1 LNEIILIDIVKH
13 QNMKKE
19 GTPIMN
25 RLKSL
30 LQYMRVI
37 TSIWSRVLVLI
48 WKTNPWHVTWLLIFT
63 FLGGLIPSLQI
74 QVTSQIV
81 QNAAEAIQQGSPTQL
96 VHLAIFFGFLQG
108 GLMVLSSLL
117 GIGQQQIQ
125 SLLQTKLAN
134 TIAIQIMEKA
144 IELDVQ
150 YFEDHEFYDKL
161 QRANR
166 ESSYRPYQIF
176 WQMVTI
182 GSQCVTLVSVVIV
195 LLSWNWWLGLL
206 ILFAPLPSVVSQIF
220 YGQQSYKIERERT
233 QQYRRLSYFQYLTT
247 NAHSVKE
254 IRLFRLGDLF
264 LGRYKQLYNGFYK
277 VDSDLV
283 KRETRAI
290 VPFSVLTNVVSAG
303 AQIYAISF
311 TIASGH
317 IGLLAGYMQAIAVV
331 QHTLESL
338 LWGVSQLYQNNL
350 FVNNL
355 FEFLDV
361 PAQNIVNGKRPVPER
376 LESGIEFRGVSF
388 CYPGTTEMVLQ
399 DLNLF
404 LKAGECVALV
414 GHNGAG
420 KTTLVKLLTRLYE
433 PTSGNILL
441 DGVPLEEYDIQDV
454 RRHISV
460 IFQDFVH
467 YEMAV
472 RENVGFGYVEELDND
487 ERIHLAT
494 SQSGAAS
501 FIEDL
506 SQKYETTLG
515 RMFEKGQELSI
526 GQWQK
531 MALARAFMRRA
542 PVVVLDEPTS
552 SIDAESESEIFGQL
566 QHIAAG
572 ATTLLIAHR
581 FSTVRMA
588 DRIIVIKQGKIIE
601 DGTHEALMAI
611 DGTYAHLF
619 RLQAA
624 GYLIS

>member
-1 LNEIILIDIVKH
+1 
-13 QNMKKE
+13 MKRMK
-19 GTPIMN
+19 I
-25 RLKSL
+25 L
-30 LQYMRVI
+30 LQHMRVI
-37 TSIWSRVLVLI
+37 SSTWSRILVLI
-48 WKTNPWHVTWLLIFT
+48 WKTNPWHVTWLLVFT

-108 GLMVLSSLL
+108 GLMILSSLL

-150 YFEDHEFYDKL
+150 YFEDDEFYDKL

-195 LLSWNWWLGLL
+195 LLYWNWWLGLL
-206 ILFAPLPSVVSQIF
+206 ILIAPLPSVVSQIF
-220 YGQQSYKIERERT
+220 YGQQGYKIERERT
-233 QQYRRLSYFQYLTT
+233 QQYRRLSYFQFLTT

-264 LGRYKQLYNGFYK
+264 LGRYKQFYNDFYK

-283 KRETRAI
+283 KRETRTI
-290 VPFSVLTNVVSAG
+290 VPFSILTNIVSAG
-303 AQIYAISF
+303 AQIYAIGF

-317 IGLLAGYMQAIAVV
+317 IGLLAGYLQAIAVV

-361 PAQNIVNGKRPVPER
+361 PAYKIVNGKRPVPER
-376 LESGIEFRGVSF
+376 LEIGIEFRDVSF

-433 PTSGNILL
+433 PTTGKILL
-441 DGVPLEEYDIQDV
+441 DGVPLEEYDALDV

-460 IFQDFVH
+460 IFQDFVR

-472 RENVGFGYVEELDND
+472 RENVGFGYVEELEND
-487 ERIHLAT
+487 ERIRLAT
-494 SQSGAAS
+494 AQSGAAS

-506 SQKYETTLG
+506 PQKYETTLG

-552 SIDAESESEIFGQL
+552 SIDAEAESEIFGQL

-572 ATTLLIAHR
+572 ATTMLIAHR

-588 DRIIVIKQGKIIE
+588 DRIIVMKQGKIIE
-601 DGTHEALMAI
+601 DGTHEALMAV

-624 GYLIS
+624 GYVLN

>member
-1 LNEIILIDIVKH
+1 
-13 QNMKKE
+13 MKYV
-19 GTPIMN
+19 
-25 RLKSL
+25 KSL
-30 LQYMRVI
+30 LQHMRVI
-37 TSIWSRVLVLI
+37 ASTWSRVLVLI
-48 WKTNPWHVTWLLIFT
+48 WRTNPWYVTWLLVFT

-74 QVTSQIV
+74 QVTSQII
-81 QNAAEAIQQGSPTQL
+81 QNAAEAIQEGRPTQL

-108 GLMVLSSLL
+108 GLMAISSLL
-117 GIGQQQIQ
+117 GIGQQQLQ

-150 YFEDHEFYDKL
+150 YFEDDEFYDKL

-182 GSQCVTLVSVVIV
+182 GSQCVTLISVVVV
-195 LLSWNWWLGLL
+195 LLYWNWWLGLL
-206 ILFAPLPSVVSQIF
+206 ILIAPLPSVAAQIF

-233 QQYRRLSYFQYLTT
+233 QQYRRLSYFQFLTT
-247 NAHSVKE
+247 NSHSVKE
-254 IRLFRLGDLF
+254 IRLFRLGDHF
-264 LGRYKQLYNGFYK
+264 LGRYKQLYNDFYK

-283 KRETRAI
+283 KRETRAS
-290 VPFSVLTNVVSAG
+290 VPFTILTNVVSAG
-303 AQIYAISF
+303 AQIYAISI
-311 TIASGH
+311 TIAGGH
-317 IGLLAGYMQAIAVV
+317 IGFLAGYMQAIAVV
-331 QHTLESL
+331 QHTVEAL

-361 PAQNIVNGKRPVPER
+361 APYKIANGKRPVPER

-388 CYPGTTEMVLQ
+388 SYPGTTDMVLQ

-433 PTSGNILL
+433 PTAGQILL
-441 DGVPLEEYDIQDV
+441 DGVPLEEYDTQDV

-472 RENVGFGYVEELDND
+472 RENVGFGYIEELDND
-487 ERIHLAT
+487 DRIRLAT
-494 SQSGAAS
+494 AQSGAAS
-501 FIEDL
+501 MIEEL
-506 SQKYETTLG
+506 PKKYDTTLG
-515 RMFEKGQELSI
+515 RMFEKGHELSI

-552 SIDAESESEIFGQL
+552 SIDAESEAEIFGRL
-566 QHIAAG
+566 QQIAAG

-601 DGTHEALMAI
+601 DGTHEALLAS

-624 GYLIS
+624 GYVSS

>member
-1 LNEIILIDIVKH
+1 MKH
-13 QNMKKE
+13 V
-19 GTPIMN
+19 
-25 RLKSL
+25 KSL
-30 LQYMRVI
+30 FQHMRVI
-37 TSIWSRVLVLI
+37 ASTWSRVLVLI
-48 WKTNPWHVTWLLIFT
+48 WKTNPWFVTWLLVFT

-74 QVTSQIV
+74 QVTSQII
-81 QNAAEAIQQGSPTQL
+81 QNAAEAIQEGRPTQL

-108 GLMVLSSLL
+108 GLMVVSSLL
-117 GIGQQQIQ
+117 GIGQQQLQ

-150 YFEDHEFYDKL
+150 YFEDDEFYDKL

-182 GSQCVTLVSVVIV
+182 GSQCVTLISVVIV
-195 LLSWNWWLGLL
+195 LLYWNWWLGLL
-206 ILFAPLPSVVSQIF
+206 ILIAPLPSVVSQIF

-233 QQYRRLSYFQYLTT
+233 QQYRRLSYLQFLTT
-247 NAHSVKE
+247 NSHSVKE

-264 LGRYKQLYNGFYK
+264 LGRYKQLYNDFYK

-290 VPFSVLTNVVSAG
+290 VPFTILTNVVSAG
-303 AQIYAISF
+303 AQIYAISI
-311 TIASGH
+311 TIASGQ
-317 IGLLAGYMQAIAVV
+317 IGFLAGYMQAIAVV
-331 QHTLESL
+331 QHTVESL

-361 PAQNIVNGKRPVPER
+361 PAYKIANGKRPVPER

-420 KTTLVKLLTRLYE
+420 KTTLVKLLTGLYE
-433 PTSGNILL
+433 PTAGKILL
-441 DGVPLEEYDIQDV
+441 DDVPLEEFDIFDV

-467 YEMAV
+467 YEMAA

-487 ERIHLAT
+487 ERIRLAT
-494 SQSGAAS
+494 AQSGAAS

-506 SQKYETTLG
+506 PQKYETTLG
-515 RMFEKGQELSI
+515 RMFEKGHELSI

-552 SIDAESESEIFGQL
+552 SIDAESESEIFGRL

-601 DGTHEALMAI
+601 DGTHEALMAA

-619 RLQAA
+619 SLQAA
-624 GYLIS
+624 GYVNP

>member
-1 LNEIILIDIVKH
+1 
-13 QNMKKE
+13 MKKE
-19 GTPIMN
+19 GTPSMKRMKN
-25 RLKSL
+25 LLKH
-30 LQYMRVI
+30 MRII
-37 TSIWSRVLVLI
+37 TSTWSRVLVLI
-48 WKTNPWHVTWLLIFT
+48 WKTNPWHVTWLLVFT

-96 VHLAIFFGFLQG
+96 VHVAIFFGFLQG
-108 GLMVLSSLL
+108 GLMILSSLL
-117 GIGQQQIQ
+117 GIGQEQIQ

-150 YFEDHEFYDKL
+150 YFEDDEFYDKL

-182 GSQCVTLVSVVIV
+182 GSQCVTLVSVLIV
-195 LLSWNWWLGLL
+195 LLYWNWWLGLL
-206 ILFAPLPSVVSQIF
+206 ILIAPLPSVVSQIF
-220 YGQQSYKIERERT
+220 YGQQGYKIERERT
-233 QQYRRLSYFQYLTT
+233 QQYRRLSYFQFLTT
-247 NAHSVKE
+247 NSHSVKE
-254 IRLFRLGDLF
+254 IRLFRLGNLF
-264 LGRYKQLYNGFYK
+264 LGRYKQLYNDFYK
-277 VDSDLV
+277 VDSNLV
-283 KRETRAI
+283 KRSTRAI
-290 VPFSVLTNVVSAG
+290 VPFSLLTNVVSAG
-303 AQIYAISF
+303 AQIYAIGF

-317 IGLLAGYMQAIAVV
+317 IGLLAGYLQAIAVV

-361 PAQNIVNGKRPVPER
+361 PAYKIVNGKRPVPER
-376 LESGIEFRGVSF
+376 LEIGIEFRNVSF

-420 KTTLVKLLTRLYE
+420 KTTLVKLLARLYE
-433 PTSGNILL
+433 PTTGKILL
-441 DGVPLEEYDIQDV
+441 DGVPLEEYDTFDL

-460 IFQDFVH
+460 IFQDFVR

-487 ERIHLAT
+487 ERIRIAT
-494 SQSGAAS
+494 AQSGAAS

-506 SQKYETTLG
+506 PQKYETTLG

-552 SIDAESESEIFGQL
+552 SIDAESESEIFGRL

-601 DGTHEALMAI
+601 DGTHEALMAV

-624 GYLIS
+624 GYVLT

>member
-1 LNEIILIDIVKH
+1 MKIVQRFSQH
-13 QNMKKE
+13 FR
-19 GTPIMN
+19 T
-25 RLKSL
+25 L
-30 LQYMRVI
+30 
-37 TSIWSRVLVLI
+37 TSTWSRVLVLI
-48 WKTNPWHVTWLLIFT
+48 WKTNPWYVTWLLVFT

-74 QVTSQIV
+74 QITSQII
-81 QNAAEAIQQGSPTQL
+81 QNAAEAIQAGQASQL
-96 VHLAIFFGFLQG
+96 IHIAILFGFLQG
-108 GLMVLSSLL
+108 GVMLISSVL
-117 GIGQQQIQ
+117 GIGQQQLQ

-150 YFEDHEFYDKL
+150 YFEDDEFYDKL

-182 GSQCVTLVSVVIV
+182 GSQCVTLVSIV
-195 LLSWNWWLGLL
+195 AVLVSWNWWLGLL
-206 ILFAPLPSVVSQIF
+206 ILLAPLPSVASQIF
-220 YGQQSYKIERERT
+220 YGQLGYKIERERT
-233 QQYRRLSYFQYLTT
+233 QQRRRLSYFQYLTT
-247 NAHSVKE
+247 NSHSVKE
-254 IRLFRLGDLF
+254 IRLFRLGDYF
-264 LGRYKQLYNGFYK
+264 LGRYKQLYNDFYK

-283 KRETRAI
+283 KRETRAL
-290 VPFSVLTNVVSAG
+290 VPFTILTNITSAG
-303 AQIYAISF
+303 AQVYAISF
-311 TIASGH
+311 TIATRH

-331 QHTLESL
+331 HNTVESL

-350 FVNNL
+350 FVSNL

-361 PAQNIVNGKRPVPER
+361 APYKIANGKRTVPER
-376 LESGIEFRGVSF
+376 LQSGIEFRGVSF

-433 PTSGNILL
+433 PSVGQILL
-441 DGVPLEEYDIQDV
+441 DGVPLEEYDTLDV

-467 YEMAV
+467 YEMAA

-487 ERIHLAT
+487 ERIRLAT
-494 SQSGAAS
+494 AQSGAAAI
-501 FIEDL
+501 IEDL
-506 SQKYETTLG
+506 PQKYETTLG
-515 RMFEKGQELSI
+515 RMFEKGHELSI

-531 MALARAFMRRA
+531 MALARAFMRHA

-552 SIDAESESEIFGQL
+552 SIDAESEAEIFGQL
-566 QHIAAG
+566 QQIAAG

-624 GYLIS
+624 GYVNP

>member
-1 LNEIILIDIVKH
+1 
-13 QNMKKE
+13 MKR
-19 GTPIMN
+19 M
-25 RLKSL
+25 KSL
-30 LQYMRVI
+30 MQHMRVI
-37 TSIWSRVLVLI
+37 ASIWSRVLALI
-48 WKTNPWHVTWLLIFT
+48 WKTNPWFVTWLLVFT
-63 FLGGLIPSLQI
+63 FFGGLIPSLQI
-74 QVTSQIV
+74 QITTQII

-96 VHLAIFFGFLQG
+96 VHLAIYFGFLQG
-108 GLMVLSSLL
+108 VLMIISSLL

-150 YFEDHEFYDKL
+150 YFEDDEFYDKL

-206 ILFAPLPSVVSQIF
+206 ILIAPLPSVVSQIF

-247 NAHSVKE
+247 NSHSVKE

-264 LGRYKQLYNGFYK
+264 LGRYKQLYSDFYK
-277 VDSDLV
+277 VDSNLV

-290 VPFSVLTNVVSAG
+290 VPFPILTNVVSAG

-311 TIASGH
+311 TIANGH
-317 IGLLAGYMQAIAVV
+317 IGLLAGYLQAIAVV
-331 QHTLESL
+331 HNTLESL

-361 PAQNIVNGKRPVPER
+361 PANKIGNGKRPVPER
-376 LESGIEFRGVSF
+376 LEIGIEFRDVSF
-388 CYPGTTEMVLQ
+388 SYPGTTEMVLQ

-433 PTSGNILL
+433 PTSGKILL
-441 DGVPLEEYDIQDV
+441 DGIPLEEYDIQDV

-487 ERIHLAT
+487 ERIRLAT
-494 SQSGAAS
+494 AQSGAAT

-506 SQKYETTLG
+506 PQKYETTLG

-611 DGTYAHLF
+611 NGTYAHLF

-624 GYLIS
+624 GYVVS

>member
-1 LNEIILIDIVKH
+1 
-13 QNMKKE
+13 MKR
-19 GTPIMN
+19 I
-25 RLKSL
+25 KSFSSH
-30 LQYMRVI
+30 MRVI
-37 TSIWSRVLVLI
+37 TTTWSRVLLLI
-48 WKTNPWHVTWLLIFT
+48 WKTNPWYVTWLLVFT

-96 VHLAIFFGFLQG
+96 VHLAIFFGILQG
-108 GLMVLSSLL
+108 GLMLLSSLL

-144 IELDVQ
+144 IQLDVQ
-150 YFEDHEFYDKL
+150 HFEDDEFYDKL

-182 GSQCVTLVSVVIV
+182 GSQCVTLISVVIV

-206 ILFAPLPSVVSQIF
+206 ILLAPLPSVFSQIF
-220 YGQQSYKIERERT
+220 YGHQSYKIERERS

-247 NAHSVKE
+247 NSHSVKE

-264 LGRYKQLYNGFYK
+264 LGRYKQLYNDFYK

-290 VPFSVLTNVVSAG
+290 VPFSLLTNIVSAA

-311 TIASGH
+311 TIATGH

-331 QHTLESL
+331 QHTVESL

-361 PAQNIVNGKRPVPER
+361 PANKIITGKRQVPER
-376 LESGIEFRGVSF
+376 LQIGIEFRNVSF
-388 CYPGTTEMVLQ
+388 CYPGTTEMVLE
-399 DLNLF
+399 DLNLI

-433 PTSGNILL
+433 PTTGKILL
-441 DGVPLEEYDIQDV
+441 DGIPLEEYDTQDI

-467 YEMAV
+467 YEMAA

-487 ERIHLAT
+487 ERILLAT
-494 SQSGAAS
+494 AQSGAAT

-506 SQKYETTLG
+506 PQKYDTTLG

-552 SIDAESESEIFGQL
+552 SIDAESESEIFGRL
-566 QHIAAG
+566 QQIAAG

-601 DGTHEALMAI
+601 DGTHEALMSLDA
-611 DGTYAHLF
+611 TYAHLF

-624 GYLIS
+624 GYMLA

>member
-1 LNEIILIDIVKH
+1 
-13 QNMKKE
+13 MKR
-19 GTPIMN
+19 M
-25 RLKSL
+25 KSL
-30 LQYMRVI
+30 LQHMRVI
-37 TSIWSRVLVLI
+37 TSTWSRVLALI
-48 WKTNPWHVTWLLIFT
+48 WKTNPWYVTWLLVFT
-63 FLGGLIPSLQI
+63 FFGGLIPSLQI
-74 QVTSQIV
+74 QVTSQII

-96 VHLAIFFGFLQG
+96 VHLAIFFGLLQG
-108 GLMVLSSLL
+108 GLMVVSSLL

-150 YFEDHEFYDKL
+150 YFEDDEFYDKL

-182 GSQCVTLVSVVIV
+182 GSQCVTLISVVIV

-206 ILFAPLPSVVSQIF
+206 ILIAPLPSVVSQIF
-220 YGQQSYKIERERT
+220 YGQQGYKIERERT

-247 NAHSVKE
+247 NSHSVKE

-264 LGRYKQLYNGFYK
+264 LGRYKQLYNDFYK

-290 VPFSVLTNVVSAG
+290 VPFSMLTNVVSAG
-303 AQIYAISF
+303 AQIYAIGF

-317 IGLLAGYMQAIAVV
+317 IGLLAGYMQAIAIV

-361 PAQNIVNGKRPVPER
+361 PANKMIHGKRPVPER

-388 CYPGTTEMVLQ
+388 CYPGTTEMVLE

-433 PTSGNILL
+433 PTAGKIFL
-441 DGVPLEEYDIQDV
+441 DGVPLEEYDTQDV

-467 YEMAV
+467 YEMPV

-487 ERIHLAT
+487 DRIRLAT
-494 SQSGAAS
+494 TQSGAAS

-506 SQKYETTLG
+506 PQQYETTLG

-601 DGTHEALMAI
+601 DGTHEALMSV

-624 GYLIS
+624 GYVLA

>member
-1 LNEIILIDIVKH
+1 
-13 QNMKKE
+13 MKYV
-19 GTPIMN
+19 
-25 RLKSL
+25 KSL
-30 LQYMRVI
+30 LQHMRVI
-37 TSIWSRVLVLI
+37 ASTWSRVLVLI
-48 WKTNPWHVTWLLIFT
+48 WKTNPWYVTWLVVFT

-74 QVTSQIV
+74 QVTSQII
-81 QNAAEAIQQGSPTQL
+81 QNAAEAIQEGRPTQL

-108 GLMVLSSLL
+108 GLMAISSLL
-117 GIGQQQIQ
+117 GVGQQQLQ

-150 YFEDHEFYDKL
+150 YFEDDEFYDKL

-182 GSQCVTLVSVVIV
+182 GSQCVTLISVVVV
-195 LLSWNWWLGLL
+195 LLYWNWWLGLL
-206 ILFAPLPSVVSQIF
+206 ILIAPLPSVAAQIF

-233 QQYRRLSYFQYLTT
+233 QQYRRLSYFQFLTT
-247 NAHSVKE
+247 NSHSVKE
-254 IRLFRLGDLF
+254 IRLFRLGDHI
-264 LGRYKQLYNGFYK
+264 LGRYKQLYHDFYK

-283 KRETRAI
+283 KRETRAS
-290 VPFSVLTNVVSAG
+290 VPFTILTNVVSAG
-303 AQIYAISF
+303 AQIYAISI
-311 TIASGH
+311 TIAGGH
-317 IGLLAGYMQAIAVV
+317 IGFLAGYMQAIAVV
-331 QHTLESL
+331 QHTVEAL

-361 PAQNIVNGKRPVPER
+361 APYKIANGKRPVPER

-388 CYPGTTEMVLQ
+388 RYPGTTDMVLQ

-433 PTSGNILL
+433 PTAGQILL
-441 DGVPLEEYDIQDV
+441 DGVPLEEYDTQDV

-487 ERIHLAT
+487 DRIRLAT
-494 SQSGAAS
+494 AQSGAAS
-501 FIEDL
+501 MIEEL
-506 SQKYETTLG
+506 PKKYDTTLG
-515 RMFEKGQELSI
+515 RMFEKGHELSI

-552 SIDAESESEIFGQL
+552 SIDAESESEIFGRL
-566 QHIAAG
+566 QQIAAG

-601 DGTHEALMAI
+601 DGTHEALLAS

-624 GYLIS
+624 GYVSS

>member
-1 LNEIILIDIVKH
+1 VKYIQRSAQH
-13 QNMKKE
+13 VR
-19 GTPIMN
+19 GVAST
-25 RLKSL
+25 
-30 LQYMRVI
+30 
-37 TSIWSRVLVLI
+37 WSRILVLI
-48 WKTNPWHVTWLLIFT
+48 WKTNPWYVTWLLVFT

-74 QVTSQIV
+74 QVTSQII
-81 QNAAEAIQQGSPTQL
+81 QNAAEAIQGGRAPQL
-96 VHLAIFFGFLQG
+96 VHLAILFGFFQG
-108 GLMVLSSLL
+108 GLMLVSSVL
-117 GIGQQQIQ
+117 GIGQQQLQ

-134 TIAIQIMEKA
+134 AIAIQIMEKA

-150 YFEDHEFYDKL
+150 YFEDDEFYDKL

-166 ESSYRPYQIF
+166 ESTYRPYQIF

-182 GSQCVTLVSVVIV
+182 GSQCVTLISVVAV
-195 LLSWNWWLGLL
+195 LLYWNWWLGLL
-206 ILFAPLPSVVSQIF
+206 ILLAPMPSVASQIF
-220 YGQQSYKIERERT
+220 YGHQSYKIERERT
-233 QQYRRLSYFQYLTT
+233 QQRRRLSYFQFLTT
-247 NAHSVKE
+247 NAQSVKE
-254 IRLFRLGDLF
+254 IRLFRLGSYF
-264 LGRYKQLYNGFYK
+264 LGRYKQLYNDFYK

-283 KRETRAI
+283 KRETRAL
-290 VPFSVLTNVVSAG
+290 VPFTIMTNLASAG
-303 AQIYAISF
+303 AQIYAISI
-311 TIASGH
+311 TIATGH
-317 IGLLAGYMQAIAVV
+317 IGFLAGYMQAIAVV
-331 QHTLESL
+331 QHTVESL

-350 FVNNL
+350 FVSNL

-361 PAQNIVNGKRPVPER
+361 APYKIANGKRAVPER
-376 LESGIEFRGVSF
+376 LQSGIEFRGVSF

-433 PTSGNILL
+433 PTAGQIFL
-441 DGVPLEEYDIQDV
+441 DGVPLEDYDTLDV
-454 RRHISV
+454 RRHMSV
-460 IFQDFVH
+460 IFQDFVR

-472 RENVGFGYVEELDND
+472 RENVGFGYVEEVDND
-487 ERIHLAT
+487 ERIRLAT
-494 SQSGAAS
+494 AQSGAAPI
-501 FIEDL
+501 IEGL
-506 SQKYETTLG
+506 PQKYDTTLG
-515 RMFEKGQELSI
+515 RMFEKGHELSI

-552 SIDAESESEIFGQL
+552 SIDAESESEIFGRL
-566 QHIAAG
+566 QQIAAG

-601 DGTHEALMAI
+601 DGTHEALLAA

-624 GYLIS
+624 GYVTP

>member
-1 LNEIILIDIVKH
+1 MGPRKKERTPEVKH
-13 QNMKKE
+13 V
-19 GTPIMN
+19 
-25 RLKSL
+25 KSL
-30 LQYMRVI
+30 FQHMRVI
-37 TSIWSRVLVLI
+37 ASTWSRVLVLI
-48 WKTNPWHVTWLLIFT
+48 WKTNPWFVTWLLVFT

-74 QVTSQIV
+74 QVTSQII
-81 QNAAEAIQQGSPTQL
+81 QNAAEAIQEGRPTQL

-108 GLMVLSSLL
+108 GLMVVSSLL
-117 GIGQQQIQ
+117 GIGQQQLQ

-150 YFEDHEFYDKL
+150 YFEDDEFYDKL

-182 GSQCVTLVSVVIV
+182 GSQCVTLISVVIV
-195 LLSWNWWLGLL
+195 LLYWNWWLGLL
-206 ILFAPLPSVVSQIF
+206 ILIAPLPSVVSQIF

-233 QQYRRLSYFQYLTT
+233 QQYRRLSYLQFLTT
-247 NAHSVKE
+247 NSHSVKE

-264 LGRYKQLYNGFYK
+264 LGRYKQLYNDFYK

-290 VPFSVLTNVVSAG
+290 VPFTILTNVVSAG
-303 AQIYAISF
+303 AQIYAISI
-311 TIASGH
+311 TIASGQ
-317 IGLLAGYMQAIAVV
+317 IGFLAGYMQAIAVV
-331 QHTLESL
+331 QHTVESL

-361 PAQNIVNGKRPVPER
+361 PAYKIANGKRPVPER

-420 KTTLVKLLTRLYE
+420 KTTLVKLLTGLYE
-433 PTSGNILL
+433 PTAGKILL
-441 DGVPLEEYDIQDV
+441 DDVPLEEFDIFDV

-467 YEMAV
+467 YEMAA

-487 ERIHLAT
+487 ERIRLAT
-494 SQSGAAS
+494 AQSGAAS

-506 SQKYETTLG
+506 PQKYETTLG
-515 RMFEKGQELSI
+515 RMFEKGHELSI

-552 SIDAESESEIFGQL
+552 SIDAESESEIFGRL

-601 DGTHEALMAI
+601 DGTHEALMAA

-619 RLQAA
+619 SLQAA
-624 GYLIS
+624 GYVNP